1 MKQIDHTWMP
11 WTSEFKASVNKPVRD
26 GLISPRSNFLLTRR
40 LGRESIFQS
49 ELGEICSEKLGT
61 APLSMAYLFKTLWC
75 KTWNCIVCSIH
86 CHHSVLFF
94 MRECDTSLTLS
105 SKVLMREI
113 RNWIHSLV
121 KSCSIAV
128 SRPGGA
134 GSISKPGIFVYR

>member
-86 CHHSVLFF
+86 CHHSVFF
-94 MRECDTSLTLS
+94 FYEGVWYLINSVFKSFDERNKELNTLS
-105 SKVLMREI
+105 SKKLF
-113 RNWIHSLV
+113 HS
-121 KSCSIAV
+121 S
-128 SRPGGA
+128 
-134 GSISKPGIFVYR
+134 F